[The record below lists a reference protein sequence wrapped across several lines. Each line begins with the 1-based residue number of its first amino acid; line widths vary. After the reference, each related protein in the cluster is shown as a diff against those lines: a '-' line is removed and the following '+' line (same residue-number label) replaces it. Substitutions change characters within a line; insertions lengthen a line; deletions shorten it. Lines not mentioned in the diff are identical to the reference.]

1 MSTSKPIST
10 YELYAWYL
18 PAILTGLP
26 IIILAFYLSKAVAA
40 RELIDYVFSLKFF
53 GTISM
58 SFVFVYFYAQL
69 IRTTAK
75 TFEKRYFLKK
85 RGFPTTYF
93 MLYSDPTYSEAFKQE
108 FRRKVYDKFGISLIG
123 KEGEPDNPGEATR
136 QLNDAAKQI
145 ILLVGD
151 GQLVGKHNEWYG
163 FFRNLIGGCLYGGLL
178 AIASALLGVIVLHN
192 STLAIGSLVLTLIY
206 AGIFLARR
214 AILVQHAEAYARQ
227 LIAEFMSK

>member
-1 MSTSKPIST
+1 MSSSKLMST
-10 YELYAWYL
+10 YELYARYL
-18 PAILTGLP
+18 PALLTGLP
-26 IIILAFYLSKAVAA
+26 LIILVFYLSKSAA
-40 RELIDYVFSLKFF
+40 AKELIDYILSLKFF

-58 SFVFVYFYAQL
+58 SFVFLYFYAQL

-75 TFEKRYFLKK
+75 AFEKHYFLTK

-108 FRRKVYDKFGISLIG
+108 FRGKVLDQFGISLFG
-123 KEGEPDNPGEATR
+123 KDAESFNPAEAKR
-136 QLNDAAKQI
+136 LLNDITKQM

-151 GQLVGKHNEWYG
+151 GQLVGKHNQWYG
-163 FFRNLIGGCLYGGLL
+163 FFRNLIGGCPYGGLC
-178 AIASALLGVIVLHN
+178 AMVAALLGVMVLHD
-192 STLAIGSLVLTLIY
+192 SALAIGSLVLVLIY
-206 AGIFLARR
+206 AGVLLTRR